1 MGKAYNLVATISPE
15 TLDLEQIVF
24 EVVEVKDWVYSE
36 NPFNMSVAEAELQAV
51 ADLGGE
57 YTLTED
63 INLTTPLVVTAPY
76 FALNLNGNTITGGEQ
91 YIEGAGQPGAKISA
105 IVVDNGAN
113 LVINGEVAGSQVLGS
128 SYAVNVING
137 TATLKGG
144 EYYGEAYPVQAGNK
158 TGETAVVYIEGGLFH
173 CVKYPDYVLNCVDQS
188 NVDGTAKFVVTGG
201 MFKGFDPANSKAE
214 PNLGIVNWLA
224 PGYAS
229 YQDDEYF
236 VVIKGAIVR
245 NADEFRAAAADANVD
260 TMIFANDI
268 DFGTVG
274 AAVTTDKVIIG
285 NGHKLIAGGTKSSKN
300 YGLQVYGATVEVND
314 LVMNGGGGI
323 YVVQGSNV
331 TVNNVT
337 LKADYSASSRHLF
350 YVNNSTLTVNSGVF
364 EVLRTSSSYFVLD
377 GGAKAY
383 VKGGTFEDMM
393 NDYTRVNLLGGS
405 TLEISG
411 GSFNVKYPNRQF
423 DPTPYLAAGYKAERV
438 GDYMVVSAE

>member
-1 MGKAYNLVATISPE
+1 MK
-15 TLDLEQIVF
+15 
-24 EVVEVKDWVYSE
+24 K
-36 NPFNMSVAEAELQAV
+36 
-51 ADLGGE
+51 
-57 YTLTED
+57 
-63 INLTTPLVVTAPY
+63 
-76 FALNLNGNTITGGEQ
+76 
-91 YIEGAGQPGAKISA
+91 
-105 IVVDNGAN
+105 
-113 LVINGEVAGSQVLGS
+113 VL
-128 SYAVNVING
+128 IFI
-137 TATLKGG
+137 L
-144 EYYGEAYPVQAGNK
+144 
-158 TGETAVVYIEGGLFH
+158 AVVLSFSVFAMVACQQPCETHLDGNHDGICDICDTEGLTVTH
-173 CVKYPDYVLNCVDQS
+173 TDS
-188 NVDGTAKFVVTGG
+188 NHDGKC
-201 MFKGFDPANSKAE
+201 
-214 PNLGIVNWLA
+214 
-224 PGYAS
+224 
-229 YQDDEYF
+229 
-236 VVIKGAIVR
+236 
-245 NADEFRAAAADANVD
+245 DA
-260 TMIFANDI
+260 
-268 DFGTVG
+268 GC
-274 AAVTTDKVIIG
+274 
-285 NGHKLIAGGTKSSKN
+285 
-300 YGLQVYGATVEVND
+300 GATVEVND